1 VRSGETGESGR
12 SEKKDPPLLAERSRE
27 EEEEV
32 EMTISCVALF
42 AQEARGNKV
51 GLLLLRLG
59 PRTIPGPCN
68 GRG

>member
-12 SEKKDPPLLAERSRE
+12 SEKKDPPLFLAERSRE

-59 PRTIPGPCN
+59 PRGHPWPL
-68 GRG
+68 